1 MPLELGEVWL
11 WFSTWMFLFTRHFY
25 RYQYFLPLSLRYFL
39 KTLTLLI
46 TFEQQVLELLYLI
59 WAFLVTKHLLLFTM
73 WPWPLSL
80 TYFFENLKLFNNF
93 WTASARALI
102 FHMSIHFLVTRPLH
116 NTNIFILVTLT
127 LELSLLLT
135 FEVDPLIGNF
145 KFSNNLWTVSVTTL
159 IKF

>member
-25 RYQYFLPLSLRYFL
+25 RYQYFLPWSLRYFL

-46 TFEQQVLELLYLI
+46 TFEQQVLELLYLT
-59 WAFLVTKHLLLFTM
+59 WVFLVTEHLLLFTM

-80 TYFFENLKLFNNF
+80 TYFLENWKLFNNF

-102 FHMSIHFLVTRPLH
+102 FHMSIHFLVTRLLH

-135 FEVDPLIGNF
+135 FEVDPL
-145 KFSNNLWTVSVTTL
+145 
-159 IKF
+159 